1 MQRSRSGGKSRF
13 AGKFGPAATLSQNP
27 IFETAYKKIYCAKKV
42 YLIPISVL
50 KNARFWTAVRVL
62 SLKVV
67 PWEDKS
73 EGQTKRKE

>member
-1 MQRSRSGGKSRF
+1 MIVSSRR
-13 AGKFGPAATLSQNP
+13 AGRGIPDNRNSAAAVVGAFFS
-27 IFETAYKKIYCAKKV
+27 EKKYCARRV
-42 YLIPISVL
+42 NLIPISVL
-50 KNARFWTAVRVL
+50 KNARFWTAARVL